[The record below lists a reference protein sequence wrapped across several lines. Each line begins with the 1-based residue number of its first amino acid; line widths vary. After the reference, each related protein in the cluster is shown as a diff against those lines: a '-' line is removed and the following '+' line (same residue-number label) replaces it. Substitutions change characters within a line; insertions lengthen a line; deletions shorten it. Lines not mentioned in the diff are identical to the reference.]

1 MEEVLDELA
10 EGESVAFRIRENKRT
25 DERFAVEVRSLKRD
39 LRYGTVILKKDSYG
53 FIESEDH
60 CKEIFFHYSEIVS
73 ESDQIT
79 LGSTVEYSEN
89 LKDNKLCAVGI
100 KISKK
105 DLSADE
111 DVSQQVESTFSFH
124 FSSFTFQ
131 VLSGIV
137 KQELKSS
144 NQSYGGVID
153 ITEAEGTTEL
163 SSVRFSSTSMAEKR
177 TFNQNDPVC
186 FQLATHKKTGDIRAV
201 NVQCKITFND
211 DFKVSV

>member
-1 MEEVLDELA
+1 MFNDFQLYNGVICGEKSIKSDAFPDLVEMEEALDDLA

-25 DERFAVEVRSLKRD
+25 DERIAVEVRSLKRD

-111 DVSQQVESTFSFH
+111 EVSQQVKSFYSKN
-124 FSSFTFQ
+124 SS
-131 VLSGIV
+131 
-137 KQELKSS
+137 
-144 NQSYGGVID
+144 
-153 ITEAEGTTEL
+153 
-163 SSVRFSSTSMAEKR
+163 
-177 TFNQNDPVC
+177 
-186 FQLATHKKTGDIRAV
+186 
-201 NVQCKITFND
+201 
-211 DFKVSV
+211 